1 MKKTITFFLVSMFL
15 LLGWG
20 TGEARGEERPRVFA
34 EMIGGVG
41 TDFVNYLHDAAG
53 VHEIDRTS
61 TYGMWS
67 PSVGLKLTDRWAI
80 GARMTFETG
89 GNWLTS
95 KHTITS
101 LYGQYAFL
109 RGNSWSVFAEGKG
122 SYYHRHWGNES
133 GGEIG
138 VSLGGKYDVTRNLGI
153 VVHYVY
159 AGVEV
164 GKHKVLSSPAG
175 CIGKRRAMLD
185 FSPRRL
191 QLGLRYTF

>member
-1 MKKTITFFLVSMFL
+1 MLIRFILFSIISISLGTLTIH
-15 LLGWG
+15 GD
-20 TGEARGEERPRVFA
+20 EKPRVFI
-34 EMIGGVG
+34 EGTGGVG
-41 TDFVNYLHDAAG
+41 TYLVQYLFNEGEWHK
-53 VHEIDRTS
+53 IDQTS
-61 TYGMWS
+61 SYGMWS

-153 VVHYVY
+153 VVHYVS

-164 GKHKVLSSPAG
+164 GKDKVLSSPGG
-175 CIGKRRAMLD
+175 CIGKHRAMLD